1 MMLKKVLFYCFEF
14 FRPLTAFCQQRVIVF
29 IVIFIVFGVVLI
41 FSFNQ
46 EKFPLS
52 LVRPKQIDFLVLSE
66 L

>member
-1 MMLKKVLFYCFEF
+1 MIF
-14 FRPLTAFCQQRVIVF
+14 FRPLTVFCQQRVIVF